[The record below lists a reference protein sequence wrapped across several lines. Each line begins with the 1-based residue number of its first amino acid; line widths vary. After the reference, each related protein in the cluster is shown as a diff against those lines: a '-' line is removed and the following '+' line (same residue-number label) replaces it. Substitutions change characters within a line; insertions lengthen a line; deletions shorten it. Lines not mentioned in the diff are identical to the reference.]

1 MTAAKIG
8 LDAIENASR
17 DEITALQVERLRWTL
32 KHAYDN
38 VPHYRAKFDAQGVH
52 PDDFHSLDDL
62 PDAIPA
68 PWREGNETE
77 PLLIEMATIDDIA
90 FAVVA
95 ANADVSAA
103 IRRSSALERLH
114 RLAREAGALGTDR
127 AVDAALKQEGR

>member
-1 MTAAKIG
+1 MRAVLAWIGDWLPPSLYFAIAGKPAETATTEPQPAR
-8 LDAIENASR
+8 LPNLMS
-17 DEITALQVERLRWTL
+17 RLR
-32 KHAYDN
+32 
-38 VPHYRAKFDAQGVH
+38 RA
-52 PDDFHSLDDL
+52 FHSMDDL

-127 AVDAALKQEGR
+127 AVDAALKREGR